1 MVMTGGE
8 VLGIYGCA
16 ADVVITSL
24 AGAIVAILTALTAF
38 RRGVVSGNDG
48 VTYPRGR
55 APDGP
60 QADANG
66 PPAL

>member
-1 MVMTGGE
+1 MVMTGDR

-38 RRGVVSGNDG
+38 RRGVVSVNDG
-48 VTYPRGR
+48 GTYPRGR
-55 APDGP
+55 EPDGRRT
-60 QADANG
+60 DAKG
-66 PPAL
+66 PPAP